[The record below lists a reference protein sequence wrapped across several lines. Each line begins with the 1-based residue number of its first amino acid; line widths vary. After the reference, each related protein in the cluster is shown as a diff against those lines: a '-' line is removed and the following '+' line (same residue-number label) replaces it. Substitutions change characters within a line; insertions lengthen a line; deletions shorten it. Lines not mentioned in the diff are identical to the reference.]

1 MAKRQVIFSFTP
13 ETIAEP
19 IIYNIGQQFNI
30 ITNICQAEL
39 QEDKG
44 WVQVELNGED
54 QDIEE
59 GIAWSI
65 SRGVRVEPVSDENA
79 EL

>member
-1 MAKRQVIFSFTP
+1 MEKQVTLTFDS
-13 ETIAEP
+13 ESVAEP
-19 IIYNIGQQFNI
+19 IIFTLGQQFNI
-30 ITNICQAEL
+30 RTNICQADL

-44 WVQVELNGED
+44 WMRVELDGED
-54 QDIEE
+54 QDIED